1 MGWGRE
7 WVAGRERAGAWD
19 NIAEG
24 RLGWRYKGIPDQD
37 PLPTDEEPFLIFANR
52 YYLRRLN
59 LDGSNYT
66 LLKQVPKP
74 FSRLSTA
81 RAQYRLPVLPT
92 RAHGCLLCP
101 SLQPR
106 PPSDAHVSRQQLTSL
121 SPFQIQGLNNAVAL
135 DFDYREQMIYWT
147 DVTTQGSMI
156 RRMHLN
162 GSNVQVKEGCPWS
175 ADLHPGGPTDE
186 PHSPPHTAHV
196 PINTASA
203 PLLSHT
209 NTLPVL
215 GSPSLNTE
223 CKHRDPSCLT
233 PLHCAILWALG
244 VCRCSRS
251 PC

>member
-7 WVAGRERAGAWD
+7 GVAGRERAGAWD

-106 PPSDAHVSRQQLTSL
+106 PPPDAHVSRQQLSSL

-175 ADLHPGGPTDE
+175 ADLHPRGPTDE

-196 PINTASA
+196 PFCPIAEPHKHPACFRFSLPEHRVQTQGPFLPYPVALCDSVGTRCVPVFPE
-203 PLLSHT
+203 PLLT
-209 NTLPVL
+209 IT
-215 GSPSLNTE
+215 
-223 CKHRDPSCLT
+223 
-233 PLHCAILWALG
+233 
-244 VCRCSRS
+244 
-251 PC
+251 